1 MKIYASKLVYVD
13 KNEYLCSK
21 KVLAGCNL
29 FELRVSY
36 RKNMPFRPTD
46 IELIRAVLQ
55 DGNARAFETLM
66 KRYTSQVYSA
76 ALRLMKDEDE
86 AQEVTQMAFIQAYRQ
101 LDSWRGENFGA
112 WLTII
117 ANHIGLRMLEKRKN
131 TEPLDENT
139 DPPNEEYD
147 EQRELQLQALEQ
159 AITQL
164 PEAERQIIQWHYYEG
179 VTLQTIAQRLGQ
191 TENNIKVRIFRI
203 RERLKRRI
211 EDEYTNDR

>member
-1 MKIYASKLVYVD
+1 MA
-13 KNEYLCSK
+13 
-21 KVLAGCNL
+21 
-29 FELRVSY
+29 F
-36 RKNMPFRPTD
+36 FPTD
-46 IELIRAVLQ
+46 IELIREVLQ
-55 DGNARAFETLM
+55 GSNARAFETLM
-66 KRYTSQVYSA
+66 KRYTSQVYGA
-76 ALRLMKDEDE
+76 ALRLVKDEE
-86 AQEVTQMAFIQAYRQ
+86 NAQEVTQMAFIQAYRQ

-112 WLTII
+112 WVTII
-117 ANHIGLRMLEKRKN
+117 ANHIALRMLEKEKRRQM
-131 TEPLDENT
+131 EPLDENT

-147 EQRELQLQALEQ
+147 EQRELQLQSLEK

-164 PEAERQIIQWHYYEG
+164 PEIDRQIIQWHYYEG

>member
-1 MKIYASKLVYVD
+1 MA
-13 KNEYLCSK
+13 
-21 KVLAGCNL
+21 
-29 FELRVSY
+29 
-36 RKNMPFRPTD
+36 FRPTD
-46 IELIRAVLQ
+46 IELIREVLQ
-55 DGNARAFETLM
+55 DGNAHAFETLM
-66 KRYTSQVYSA
+66 KRYTSSVYGVA
-76 ALRLMKDEDE
+76 MRLMKDEDE
-86 AQEVTQMAFIQAYRQ
+86 AQEVTQMAFIQASRQ

-112 WLTII
+112 WVTII
-117 ANHIGLRMLEKRKN
+117 ANHIALRMLEKEKRRQM
-131 TEPLDENT
+131 EPLDENT

-147 EQRELQLQALEQ
+147 EQRELQLQSLEK

-164 PEAERQIIQWHYYEG
+164 PEIDRQIIQWHYYEG